1 MNNKKK
7 IIIIVA
13 CIVLLL
19 ISFLLFICRV
29 AFVGVTMDQISLFRT
44 MSFQYGMD
52 NYRKNK
58 NDIPVFPEFARK
70 FQPDK
75 SLEKDLFPFNVRYA
89 NLNKYIVTNS
99 ESSIKE
105 YNEKYN
111 ALKAKVSAN
120 LDEYTNELIP
130 EITAFLEKEK
140 LFVFPTFEEKQKLKA
155 SQNKDNYEKLAQYW
169 VMISKL
175 FEEKKDYS
183 SSLIIRYGIIYLL
196 YDFERNYSNSMDPL
210 EEYYLIEI
218 ACNSILQWASEPKPQ
233 QIELSKKISKDL
245 IKLASN
251 DYKFSQYLEYRK
263 EEILA
268 ILDHYRNMGPEYS
281 YKVKDLE
288 KLDAFNK
295 AMAFIYDEPMK
306 YIDKPYPEIEDEVEK
321 FKIEKEK
328 SEKFYN
334 EATKWGIFSPLF
346 IAHPERTAY
355 DGFIDKYGFNV
366 GYIKQHNE
374 HKLACLEFTAI
385 ALAINAYY
393 SEFNKMPQSL
403 EELNKWLDYELPK
416 DRFTNKDYEINKKN
430 PVLFNPGVC
439 PEHPRPEYL
448 VDIFCLDK
456 NDENERKRTLEWL
469 KAEKLELFFYYIPV
483 KEFSKK

>member
-1 MNNKKK
+1 MDKKKK
-7 IIIIVA
+7 IIIILA
-13 CIVLLL
+13 CIL
-19 ISFLLFICRV
+19 ILFILSRV
-29 AFVGVTMDQISLFRT
+29 ALVWVTMERISLLRT

-58 NDIPVFPEFARK
+58 SNIPVFPEFARK

-75 SLEKDLFPFNVRYA
+75 SLDKDLFPFCVRYGK
-89 NLNKYIVTNS
+89 LNKYIVTNS

-251 DYKFSQYLEYRK
+251 DYKFSQYLESRK
-263 EEILA
+263 KHKLDILE
-268 ILDHYRNMGPEYS
+268 HYSNMGPEYS
-281 YKVKDLE
+281 LKVKSLE
-288 KLDAFNK
+288 KLDAFK
-295 AMAFIYDEPMK
+295 RAMAFVYDEPMK
-306 YIDKPYPEIEDEVEK
+306 YIDKPYPVIEDKLEK
-321 FKIEKEK
+321 FKIEKEE
-328 SEKFYN
+328 SEKFFK
-334 EATKWGIFSPLF
+334 EATKWSIFSPLL
-346 IAHPERTAY
+346 IVHPERTAY
-355 DGFIDKYGFNV
+355 EGFIDNFGFSV
-366 GYIKQHNE
+366 DYIKQKNE

-385 ALAINAYY
+385 ALALNAYY
-393 SEFNKMPQSL
+393 SEFDKMPESI
-403 EELNKWLDYELPK
+403 EELNKWLGYELPK
-416 DRFTNKDYEINKKN
+416 NRFTNKDYEINKKN

-439 PEHPRPEYL
+439 PKNPYPEYL
-448 VDIFCLDK
+448 VNLFCLNK
-456 NDENERKRTLEWL
+456 NDENERKETLEWL
-469 KAEKLELFFYYIPV
+469 KAQKEELFFYYLPI
-483 KEFSKK
+483 KEVSKE